1 MRGRA
6 SRTLGSQAEP
16 VNERQLFYYWYNR
29 FMNRKLTWPISFDR
43 ILKIPALA
51 YIALGLIVG
60 LLGCEDP
67 NNQRMQKIQARQVH
81 GKELGDSIR
90 EAFRDLPQLIRMN
103 RTAALREIR
112 VQLNTWSKSVVEPD
126 KWNSSGLLESVSGQL
141 RTIDFSKRLNK
152 LEFGEPECEY
162 LMQCQMLKEVGKW
175 VTERPYRD
183 PLFSPWLEKQKSM
196 MPVAD
201 WNQLESTLKLF
212 DWSICNVGI
221 DGQAKDA
228 LRLVAN
234 SELPINDTAPNYRQL
249 PWQTMMFAR
258 GDTWERARVFTQLA
272 FIQGIDCMVLAL
284 PSLSGAT
291 ENASL
296 RLWCIAVPI
305 GGELFLF
312 EPQWGMP
319 IPSQSGDGIATLR
332 ETKENPAV
340 LRRARLPGRFDEYPV
355 VQSDL
360 KGLVAL
366 IDAEPFALGRTMHT
380 LERSITGENRIRLS
394 MDADLLEQRIAKI
407 DPGLAIR
414 LWNVPWLAHVY
425 NQSMRE
431 RIKDMSPFSRA
442 YIDSFGSFIMDTPI
456 CRARNLHF
464 KGQFEKTVDAPGALP
479 AYMDVRVDEQTLK
492 DLVYDRGIQ
501 ASLGIVKGPNEVPDS
516 FQFRIGQAQQFYRR
530 SKFDVAVFLAMLNM
544 DLGKLDTSNDWLQNR
559 LLKIPG
565 TERWHAHA
573 HFLLGRNYEQQG
585 NIAAATKEYEFEDS
599 PQAAGNRI
607 RIRKMQAAAA
617 SDKL

>member
-1 MRGRA
+1 MN
-6 SRTLGSQAEP
+6 RTLSCPNPFARDCKNP
-16 VNERQLFYYWYNR
+16 VLGY
-29 FMNRKLTWPISFDR
+29 
-43 ILKIPALA
+43 ILLSM
-51 YIALGLIVG
+51 LIG

-67 NNQRMQKIQARQVH
+67 SHQRMQRIQARQVQ

-112 VQLNTWSKSVVEPD
+112 VQLNTWSKSVVEPE
-126 KWNSSGLLESVSGQL
+126 KWRSAGLLESVSGQL

-152 LEFGEPECEY
+152 LEFGEPECEF
-162 LMQCQMLKEVGKW
+162 LLQCQMMKDVGKW
-175 VTERPYRD
+175 VAERPYRD
-183 PLFSPWLEKQKSM
+183 PLFNPWLEKQKSV
-196 MPVAD
+196 MPDAD
-201 WNQLESTLKLF
+201 WNRLESTLKLF
-212 DWSICNVGI
+212 DWTICNVGI

-234 SELPINDTAPNYRQL
+234 AELPINDNASIYRQL

-272 FIQGIDCMVLAL
+272 FIQGIDCLVLAL

-296 RLWCIAVPI
+296 RLWCVAVPI
-305 GGELFLF
+305 GSELYLF
-312 EPQWGMP
+312 EPQWGLP
-319 IPSQSGDGIATLR
+319 IPSQSSDGIATLR
-332 ETKENPAV
+332 EAKENPAV

-360 KGLVAL
+360 KGLVGL

-380 LERSITGENRIRLS
+380 LERSITGDSRIRLS
-394 MDADLLEQRIAKI
+394 LEADLLEERITKI
-407 DPGLAIR
+407 DPVLSLR

-431 RIKDMSPFSRA
+431 RINEMSPFSME
-442 YIDSFGSFIMDTPI
+442 YIQAFGSFIMDTPI
-456 CRARNLHF
+456 SRARNLHF
-464 KGQFEKTVDAPGALP
+464 KGQFEKTVDTPGALP

-501 ASLGIVKGPNEVPDS
+501 ASLGIVKGPNEKAEN
-516 FQFRIGQAQQFYRR
+516 FQFRIAQAQQFYRR
-530 SKFDVAVFLAMLNM
+530 SKFDVAVFLAMLNA
-544 DLGKLDTSNDWLQNR
+544 DLGKPDTSNDWLQNR
-559 LLKIPG
+559 LLRIPG
-565 TERWHAHA
+565 TEHWHAHA
-573 HFLLGRNYEQQG
+573 HFLMGRNYEQQG
-585 NIAAATKEYEFEDS
+585 NAVAATKEYEYEVS

-607 RIRKMQAAAA
+607 RIRKMQAVAAA
-617 SDKL
+617 PSDKP

>member
-1 MRGRA
+1 M
-6 SRTLGSQAEP
+6 LGYVA
-16 VNERQLFYYWYNR
+16 FG
-29 FMNRKLTWPISFDR
+29 M
-43 ILKIPALA
+43 
-51 YIALGLIVG
+51 LIG
-60 LLGCEDP
+60 LLGCDDA
-67 NNQRMQKIQARQVH
+67 NNQRMQRIQARQVQ
-81 GKELGDSIR
+81 GKEIGDSIR

-112 VQLNTWSKSVVEPD
+112 VRLNTWSKSIVEPE
-126 KWNSSGLLESVSGQL
+126 KWRSAGLLESVSGQL
-141 RTIDFSKRLNK
+141 RTIDFSKRLDK
-152 LEFGEPECEY
+152 LEFGEPECEF
-162 LMQCQMLKEVGKW
+162 LLQCQMMKDVGKW
-175 VTERPYRD
+175 VVERPYRD
-183 PLFSPWLEKQKSM
+183 SLFYPWLEKQKSV
-196 MPVAD
+196 MPAAD

-212 DWSICNVGI
+212 DWTICNVGI

-234 SELPINDTAPNYRQL
+234 AELPINDNAPVYRQL

-296 RLWCIAVPI
+296 RLWCVAVLI
-305 GGELFLF
+305 GSELYLF
-312 EPQWGMP
+312 EPQWGLP
-319 IPSQSGDGIATLR
+319 IPSQSSDGIATLR
-332 ETKENPAV
+332 EAKENPAV

-380 LERSITGENRIRLS
+380 LERSITGDNRIRLS
-394 MDADLLEQRIAKI
+394 LEADLLEERITKI
-407 DPGLAIR
+407 DPVLSLR
-414 LWNVPWLAHVY
+414 LWNVPWLAHAY

-431 RIKDMSPFSRA
+431 RINDKSPFSIG
-442 YIDSFGSFIMDTPI
+442 YIEAFGSFIMDTPI
-456 CRARNLHF
+456 SRARNLHF

-501 ASLGIVKGPNEVPDS
+501 ASLGIVKGPNEVTEN
-516 FQFRIGQAQQFYRR
+516 FQFRIAQAQRFYRR
-530 SKFDVAVFLAMLNM
+530 SKFDVAVFLAMLNA
-544 DLGKLDTSNDWLQNR
+544 DLGKPETSNDWLQNR

-565 TERWHAHA
+565 TEHWHAHA
-573 HFLLGRNYEQQG
+573 HFLMGRNYEQQS
-585 NIAAATKEYEFEDS
+585 NLAAAAKEYEYEES

-617 SDKL
+617 APLDKQ